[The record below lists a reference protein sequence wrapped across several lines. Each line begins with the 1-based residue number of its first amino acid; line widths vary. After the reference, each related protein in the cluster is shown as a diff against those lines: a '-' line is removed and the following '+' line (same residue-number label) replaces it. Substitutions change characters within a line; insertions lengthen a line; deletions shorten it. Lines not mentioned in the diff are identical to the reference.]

1 MRHSFLYPI
10 PQIEIAISYLDEAV
24 DFYLS
29 EKFELA
35 SEKLVQADMKEIAA
49 YYKLIVGKT
58 KFPIH
63 WQHRQ
68 PKSIEKKERIQARM
82 PAAHVTRNIFER
94 DGWRCRFCGTR
105 VFSTKSRK
113 VIIDAFPA
121 EAHWADKEYE
131 RHAALNCQAASLDH
145 ILPHSR
151 GGDNSEDNLVTACG
165 PCQFGRNQ
173 WTIDEVG
180 FLILATSPQNLMVGM
195 D

>member
-68 PKSIEKKERIQARM
+68 PKSIEKKKEFKRECLPLM
-82 PAAHVTRNIFER
+82 LLEIFL
-94 DGWRCRFCGTR
+94 
-105 VFSTKSRK
+105 
-113 VIIDAFPA
+113 
-121 EAHWADKEYE
+121 KEMV
-131 RHAALNCQAASLDH
+131 
-145 ILPHSR
+145 
-151 GGDNSEDNLVTACG
+151 GD
-165 PCQFGRNQ
+165 
-173 WTIDEVG
+173 VG
-180 FLILATSPQNLMVGM
+180 FVAQGFFQRNLER
-195 D
+195 